1 MEIKTIIY
9 QKLEAFIK
17 KYYINELLKG
27 SILFI
32 GLGILYFIITL
43 LIEYFLWLSIPGRTI
58 LFWVFVLVEVF
69 LFLRFICF
77 PIFKLFH
84 LSKGINYEQA
94 SKIIGNHF
102 KEVKDSLLNFLQ
114 LSNSSSSSELVLAS
128 IEQKANQLSPIPFS
142 NAISFSKNKKY
153 LPYAIVPI
161 LLLLLFFISGNANII
176 TTSLDRVVHFQTHY
190 NAPAPFQFV
199 ITDRNLL
206 VQQGQDFTVDV
217 TTIGKII
224 PENASIIINDETY
237 FLEKKAKG
245 SYYFTF
251 KNIHSDTPFYF
262 ESNGIQSQN
271 YLLKVISVP
280 SISNFQMRLHYPP
293 YLKKADEVLLGS
305 GNAMVPE
312 GTQVFWQIDALATTA
327 ISFKTK
333 NSIVPFKKSNN
344 SFQYSSRI
352 VNPITYEILTSNQNI
367 QNFEKL
373 GYQIAIIKDQ
383 YPTISAQFVPDS
395 LKMKNNVILGE
406 VSDDYGLSKLQVVY
420 YDKLHPTILKTN
432 SIQLKSN
439 LVDRFI
445 YHFPDGIDLSP
456 GIDYEY
462 YFEIFDN
469 DQVNHFKS
477 SKSSVFS
484 HYERSK
490 TEVEDALL
498 KEQNENINSLE
509 KSLQNQDKQLTEL
522 DKLQKLNKQKENL
535 SFQDQ
540 KKVNDFINRQKQQDE
555 MMKEFTKKLS
565 ENLEEFN
572 PEKMDKDK
580 EELIRRLEEAE
591 KQSKENEA
599 LLKELEE
606 LSKKLEKDKLFEKAD
621 KLKQNSKNQSKNLEQ
636 LVELTKRFYVEKKA
650 EQLADKLNILGE
662 KEEKLADDKDNS
674 LEKQKRLSNEFD
686 ALQKELKDLDKDN
699 KELKAPLEI
708 PLDQNESND
717 IENDLNKAEDDL
729 QNNNKQNAGKN
740 QKAAGSKMK
749 QMGQKMA
756 MSMQAGESE
765 QMEEDAKMM
774 RQILD
779 NLLSFSFNEE
789 ALMNQTKKVE
799 TKSLQFNKILK
810 EQQDLKNQF
819 KHIDDSLFAMSLR
832 NPKITE
838 IILNEI
844 GDIHYNLDKSLE
856 VLADNNI
863 YKGAS
868 HQQYVLTSA
877 NKLADFLSNVRDQMM
892 MQSSGAGKPK
902 KGQGQGMQLPDII
915 KKQDALGEE
924 MKEGM
929 KEGQKAGPKEGQKPG
944 EQNGS
949 KDGKNGEKGNKSSQQ
964 GTSGEGEGQSG
975 VEGDAGKVLE
985 IIKEQ
990 QKLRDALQKALEKE
1004 GMTGMGQNALQQM
1017 KDIEKQLINKGFKNE
1032 TLNKMLNLKHEL
1044 LKLENAIQ
1052 QQGEDNKRKSN
1063 TNNKEYKG
1071 INNDISKELKDY
1083 LNSIEILNRQ
1093 SLPLQPNYNQKVQE
1107 YFKSND

>member
-1 MEIKTIIY
+1 MELKTVIY
-9 QKLEAFIK
+9 QKLEDFIK

-43 LIEYFLWLSIPGRTI
+43 LIEHFLWLSIPGRTI

-69 LFLRFICF
+69 LLLRFICF

-84 LSKGINYEQA
+84 LTKGINYEQA
-94 SKIIGNHF
+94 SKIIGSHF
-102 KEVKDSLLNFLQ
+102 NEVKDSLLNFLQ
-114 LSNSSSSSELVLAS
+114 LSNSNSSSELVLAS
-128 IEQKANQLSPIPFS
+128 IEQKANHLSPIPFS

-153 LPYAIVPI
+153 LPFAIIPV
-161 LLLLLFFISGNANII
+161 LLLVLFFISGNANVI
-176 TTSLDRVVHFQTHY
+176 TNSLDRVVHFQTQY
-190 NAPAPFQFV
+190 FAPAPFQF
-199 ITDRNLL
+199 IISDQNLS
-206 VQQGQDFTVDV
+206 VQQGQDFTIDV
-217 TTIGKII
+217 STIGKII

-237 FLEKKAKG
+237 FLEKKAQG
-245 SYYFTF
+245 SFYFTF
-251 KNIHSDTPFYF
+251 KNIQTDTPFYF
-262 ESNGIQSQN
+262 ESNGIASQN
-271 YLLKVISVP
+271 YQLKVIQVP
-280 SISNFQMRLHYPP
+280 SISNFKMYLHYPA
-293 YLKKADEVLLGS
+293 YLKKTDEVIFGS

-312 GTQVFWQIDALATTA
+312 GTQISWKIDALATTA
-327 ISFKTK
+327 ISFKTN
-333 NSIVPFKKSNN
+333 NSIFPFTKEDNN
-344 SFQYSSRI
+344 FRFTSRVI
-352 VNPITYEILTSNQNI
+352 KPLTYEILTSNQKI
-367 QNFEKL
+367 QYFEKL
-373 GYQIAIIKDQ
+373 QYQVTIIKDQ
-383 YPTISAQFVPDS
+383 FPSITAQFVPDS

-420 YDKLHPTILKTN
+420 YNKNDSKTVKTLP
-432 SIQLKSN
+432 IQLKNN

-445 YHFPDGIDLSP
+445 YHFPDGIDLIP

-469 DQVNHFKS
+469 DPINRFKS
-477 SKSSVFS
+477 SKSIVFS
-484 HYERSK
+484 HYEK
-490 TEVEDALL
+490 TKSELDDSIL

-509 KSLQNQDKQLTEL
+509 KSLQNQDKQINEL

-580 EELIRRLEEAE
+580 EELIRRLDEAE

-650 EQLADKLNILGE
+650 EQLAEKLNTLGE
-662 KEEKLADDKDNS
+662 KEEKLADEKENS
-674 LEKQKRLSNEFD
+674 LEKQKKLSDEFD
-686 ALQKELKDLDKDN
+686 KLQKELNDLDKEN
-699 KELKAPLEI
+699 KELKSPLEI
-708 PLDQNESND
+708 PLDQNESKD
-717 IENDLNKAEDDL
+717 IENDLNKAEENL

-749 QMGQKMA
+749 KMGQKMA

-789 ALMNQTKKVE
+789 SLMNQTKKIE

-819 KHIDDSLFAMSLR
+819 KHIDDSLFAISLR

-838 IILNEI
+838 MILNEV
-844 GDIHYNLDKSLE
+844 GEIHYNLDKSLD

-863 YKGAS
+863 YKGTS

-915 KKQDALGEE
+915 KKQESLGEQ

-929 KEGQKAGPKEGQKPG
+929 NEGQKPGPKEGQKPG

-949 KDGKNGEKGNKSSQQ
+949 KDGKNGEKGNNSNQ
-964 GTSGEGEGQSG
+964 GGNTGEGQSG
-975 VEGDAGKVLE
+975 MDGDAGKVLE

-1004 GMTGMGQNALQQM
+1004 GMSGMGQNALQQM
-1017 KDIEKQLINKGFKNE
+1017 KDIEKELINKGFKNE
-1032 TLNKMLNLKHEL
+1032 TLNKILNLKHEL

-1063 TNNKEYKG
+1063 SNNKNYKG
-1071 INNDISKELKDY
+1071 TTIDLSKELKDY